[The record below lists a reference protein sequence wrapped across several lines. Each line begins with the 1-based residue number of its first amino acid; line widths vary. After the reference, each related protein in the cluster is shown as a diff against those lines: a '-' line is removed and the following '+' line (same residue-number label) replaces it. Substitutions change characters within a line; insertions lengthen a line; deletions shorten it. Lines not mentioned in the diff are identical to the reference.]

1 VYDKDMTRPPKK
13 PAPLKRHPLYVVRK
27 ALDMGI
33 REVAVAVSGGKD
45 SVAVLDVCCKH
56 FSRVEAYFMYL
67 IPDLS
72 FQEKY
77 LRYLENRYKLTIL
90 RLPHWALSHMFRD
103 CIFRHAT
110 RQARDIKLVR
120 IKDVECYVRR
130 KFKVEWIAT
139 GEKCRDSM
147 ERNAQLVMADGVSVS
162 RHRIWPIA
170 WWTHYDV
177 FSYLNLQGILPS
189 PEYKVTADGKSF
201 GSLWGEQI
209 APIAEHY
216 PEDFEKI
223 KAIFPLIEAQVV
235 RYRMRQ
241 QRTKDESQGGEDGSG
256 EARQAAEMGA
266 SVHHED

>member
-1 VYDKDMTRPPKK
+1 MARATKHLE
-13 PAPLKRHPLYVVRK
+13 PLKRHPLYVVRK

-45 SVAVLDVCCKH
+45 SVAVLDVCCKN
-56 FSRVEAYFMYL
+56 FQRVEAYFMYF

-77 LRYLENRYKLTIL
+77 LQYLENRYGIRIL

-110 RQARDIKLVR
+110 RQARDTKLVR
-120 IKDVECYVRR
+120 IKDVECYVRN
-130 KFKVEWIAT
+130 KLHVEWIAT
-139 GEKCRDSM
+139 GEKCRDSL
-147 ERNAQLVMADGVSVS
+147 ERNTQIMQADGINVS

-177 FSYLNLQGILPS
+177 FSYLSLQGILPS
-189 PEYKVTADGKSF
+189 PEYRITADGKSF

-209 APIAEHY
+209 APIAEHF
-216 PEDFEKI
+216 PEDFERI
-223 KAIFPLIEAQVV
+223 KKVFPLIEAQVV
-235 RYRMRQ
+235 RYRNRQ
-241 QRTKDESQGGEDGSG
+241 SK
-256 EARQAAEMGA
+256 AAMGK
-266 SVHHED
+266 SST